1 MLRTLV
7 IVRHAMPENISASG
21 LDHDRKLTDLGVTQ
35 AKQAASFIAELNLK
49 NPKLLTSDAS
59 RALET
64 AQAIGVAVNSDLYST
79 GRLYTSSPRQIIEEI
94 SRVDPSKSS
103 VVIVGHNPTFSE
115 LTSELSS
122 EMHRLTQGQCMVL
135 TCELDDWALVNT
147 VDWQIQNIFIP
158 S

>member
-21 LDHDRKLTDLGVTQ
+21 LDHDRKLTDLGIAQ
-35 AKQAASFIAELNLK
+35 ANQAASFISELGLK
-49 NPKLLTSDAS
+49 NIKLLTSDAS

-64 AQAIGVAVNSDLYST
+64 AEAISVAINSELYST
-79 GRLYTSSPRQIIEEI
+79 NRLYTSSPRQIIEEI
-94 SRVDPSKSS
+94 SRVDSAKSS
-103 VVIVGHNPTFSE
+103 VVIIGHNPTFSE
-115 LTSELSS
+115 LTSELSN

-135 TCELDDWALVNT
+135 TCELDDWALVNA
-147 VDWQIQNIFIP
+147 VDWHIQNIFIP

>member
-7 IVRHAMPENISASG
+7 IVRHAMPENTSASG
-21 LDHDRKLTDLGVTQ
+21 SDHVRKLTDLGITQ

-49 NPKLLTSDAS
+49 NIKLLTSDAS

-64 AQAIGVAVNSDLYST
+64 AEAVAVAINSDIHST
-79 GRLYTSSPRQIIEEI
+79 GRLYTSSPRQIIEEV

-103 VVIVGHNPTFSE
+103 IVIVGHNPTFSE

-135 TCELDDWALVNT
+135 TCELDDWALVNM
-147 VDWQIQNIFIP
+147 VNWHIQNIFIP